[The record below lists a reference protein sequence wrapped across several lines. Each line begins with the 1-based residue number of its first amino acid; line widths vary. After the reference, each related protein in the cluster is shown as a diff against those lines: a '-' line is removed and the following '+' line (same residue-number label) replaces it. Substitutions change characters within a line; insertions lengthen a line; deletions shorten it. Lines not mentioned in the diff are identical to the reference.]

1 MDENRVL
8 SLNLFLNM
16 MKESCDNEKRYCF
29 ILGAGASKTSG
40 IPTGEE
46 MARLWH
52 DELVAKTTPEEI
64 QDLKRRLKVRS
75 ITPSSKNYFGLYAL
89 RFFPHYSNG
98 SAYLE
103 RTLEQAQPSLG
114 YYPLASLLASKK
126 YSNNLVITTNFDSLV
141 EDALFIY
148 TEKKPLVINHELLTD
163 YINFNT
169 KRPIVAKLH
178 RGLFFDPFNR
188 AEQVSKLSDAW
199 KKVLQ
204 EAFKAYTPVVI
215 GYAGGDH
222 SLMSFLS
229 DEAELDGLYWCY
241 RHDEPSEEIQA
252 LVTKHNGYFVP
263 IEGFDEM
270 MYLMGLKFGYGNP
283 CERIQSVARQRVDDY
298 NKQVQELK
306 QKLST
311 VSAPS
316 EVQSQ
321 ILDSLSREQADEL
334 RKLNDRIIDDPEDA
348 EAYEARGRIFYSAKE
363 FDNAIED
370 FTKVIELGCGRHN
383 TYWYRGYS
391 YRQKGMTEE
400 GFQDYT
406 KSLELQE
413 TAIAYNNRG
422 AIYSDKKEYK
432 NAIADFERA
441 IELGPDCSLYHNNCA
456 WAYYRL
462 EQYDRVLE
470 HCARAVSLGNPTA
483 NTYKYQ
489 GDAFWK
495 KEEYKK
501 ALDSYNEA
509 LRRNPGSDEAINGLG
524 LAYEGLGQ
532 DKRALAEYRR
542 AAKMDPSEPAYHAN
556 EAGMLRRAGRF
567 KEAVTSC
574 NRAIKANPKYRRAY
588 WIRSKA
594 YEGQGQTAK
603 AERDMETYKAME
615 ED

>member
-8 SLNLFLNM
+8 SLNLFLNT

-29 ILGAGASKTSG
+29 ILGAGASKSSG

-52 DELVAKTTPEEI
+52 DELVKSNTAQEL

-75 ITPSSKNYFGLYAL
+75 ITPSSKNYFDLYAL
-89 RFFPHYSNG
+89 RFFPRYSNG

-103 RTLEQAQPSLG
+103 RTLELAQPSLG
-114 YYPLASLLASKK
+114 YYPLATLLASKK

-148 TEKKPLVINHELLTD
+148 TEKRPLVINHELLTD

-188 AEQVSKLSDAW
+188 ADQVNGLSDAW

-252 LVTKHNGYFVP
+252 LVKKHNGYFVP

-348 EAYEARGRIFYSAKE
+348 EAYEARGRIFYNAKD
-363 FDNAIED
+363 FDNAIAD
-370 FTKVIELGCGRHN
+370 FDKVIELNGGDDMI
-383 TYWYRGYS
+383 YWYRGYS
-391 YRQKGMTEE
+391 YVEKGCKEE
-400 GFQDYT
+400 GLQDYC
-406 KSLELQE
+406 KSLEIKE
-413 TAIAYNNRG
+413 HAGVYNNRG
-422 AIYSDKKEYK
+422 LIYKALCEYEK
-432 NAIADFERA
+432 MLADFSRA
-441 IELGPDCSLYHNNCA
+441 SELGPDCSGYHTNCA
-456 WAYYRL
+456 IACYILKR
-462 EQYDRVLE
+462 YDEVFA
-470 HCARAVSLGNPTA
+470 HCTQAIELGKPTA
-483 NTYKYQ
+483 DTYKFQ
-489 GDAFWK
+489 GDAYAAVL
-495 KEEYKK
+495 EYEK
-501 ALDSYNEA
+501 AIESYDAA
-509 LRRNPGSDEAINGLG
+509 LNYSPDFAAAYNNRG
-524 LAYEGLGQ
+524 LAYEKLGQ
-532 DKRALAEYRR
+532 EKKALTNYRQ
-542 AAKMDPSEPAYHAN
+542 AAKLDSSKAMHHAN
-556 EAGMLRRAGRF
+556 VAGMLRRAGRF

-574 NRAIKANPKYRRAY
+574 NRALKIDPEYRRAY
-588 WIRSKA
+588 WIRAKA

-615 ED
+615 EE

>member
-29 ILGAGASKTSG
+29 ILGAGASKSSG

-52 DELVAKTTPEEI
+52 DELVANTPPAEL

-89 RFFPHYSNG
+89 RFFPRYSNG

-103 RTLEQAQPSLG
+103 RTLELAQPSLG
-114 YYPLASLLASKK
+114 YYPLATLLASKK

-148 TEKKPLVINHELLTD
+148 TEKRPLVINHELLTD

-188 AEQVSKLSDAW
+188 ADQVNGLSDAW

-252 LVTKHNGYFVP
+252 LVKKHNGYFVP

-298 NKQVQELK
+298 NKQVEELK

-311 VSAPS
+311 VASPS
-316 EVQSQ
+316 ETQSQ
-321 ILDSLSREQADEL
+321 ILASLSKEQADEL

-348 EAYEARGRIFYSAKE
+348 EAYEARGRIFCNAKD
-363 FDNAIED
+363 FDNAIAD
-370 FTKVIELGCGRHN
+370 FTKVIELGRGSDT

-391 YRQKGMTEE
+391 YVELGRQEE
-400 GFQDYT
+400 GFQDYC
-406 KSLELQE
+406 KSLEFEEHGEVHYNLALIYDERREYEKALDELNQAVALGPDDSPNHTVRARVFYTLRQYEQAVSDGLQ
-413 TAIAYNNRG
+413 
-422 AIYSDKKEYK
+422 S
-432 NAIADFERA
+432 
-441 IELGPDCSLYHNNCA
+441 IELGA
-456 WAYYRL
+456 
-462 EQYDRVLE
+462 
-470 HCARAVSLGNPTA
+470 PTK
-483 NTYKYQ
+483 NTYLTL
-489 GDAFWK
+489 GDAYREL
-495 KEEYKK
+495 KEFDK
-501 ALDSYNEA
+501 AIESYNKVLKLDSKNSTAMNKRGVAFE
-509 LRRNPGSDEAINGLG
+509 RM
-524 LAYEGLGQ
+524 GQ
-532 DKRALAEYRR
+532 DKQALTEYRR

-556 EAGMLRRAGRF
+556 EAEMLRRAGRF

-574 NRAIKANPKYRRAY
+574 NRALKANPKYRRAY
-588 WIRSKA
+588 WIRAKA

-603 AERDMETYKAME
+603 AERDRETYKAME
-615 ED
+615 EK

>member
-1 MDENRVL
+1 MDENRIIP
-8 SLNLFLNM
+8 LNMFLNT
-16 MKESCDNEKRYCF
+16 MKESCKNGKRFCF
-29 ILGAGASKTSG
+29 ILGAGASKSSG

-46 MARLWH
+46 MAKSWYEELTQLYSI
-52 DELVAKTTPEEI
+52 DELRAL
-64 QDLKRRLKVRS
+64 QKRLNVRS
-75 ITPSSKNYFGLYAL
+75 IKPSSKNYFGLYAM
-89 RFFPHYSNG
+89 RFWPEYSNG
-98 SAYLE
+98 SAFLENALE
-103 RTLEQAQPSLG
+103 RARPSLG
-114 YYPLASLLASKK
+114 YYPLATLLASTE
-126 YSNNLVITTNFDSLV
+126 NNLVITTNFDSLV

-148 TEKKPLVINHELLTD
+148 TEKRPLVISHELLAD

-169 KRPIVAKLH
+169 RRPIVAKLH
-178 RGLFFDPFNR
+178 RGIFFDPLNR
-188 AEQVSKLSDAW
+188 EEQVNGLSDKW
-199 KKVLQ
+199 KEILHQ
-204 EAFKAYTPVVI
+204 AFKIYTPVVI

-222 SLMSFLS
+222 SLMDFLS
-229 DEAELDGLYWCY
+229 KEAKVDGLYWCY
-241 RHDEPSEEIQA
+241 RHDEPSAEILE
-252 LVTKHNGYFVP
+252 LVEKNNGYFLS
-263 IEGFDEM
+263 IGGFDEM
-270 MYLMGLKFGYGNP
+270 MYLLGQKFEYENP
-283 CERIQSVARQRVDDY
+283 CGRIKSVAERRVEDY
-298 NKQVQELK
+298 NKQVQEFED
-306 QKLST
+306 KLNALASR
-311 VSAPS
+311 S
-316 EVQSQ
+316 EIQEQ
-321 ILDSLSREQADEL
+321 ILKVLGQQQAEELS
-334 RKLNDRIIDDPEDA
+334 KLYERIERNSGDA
-348 EAYEARGRIFYSAKE
+348 EAYEARGRIFHNAKKYE
-363 FDNAIED
+363 NAIAD
-370 FTKVIELGCGRHN
+370 FTKVIELGRGSEL

-391 YRQKGMTEE
+391 YRQMGLTEE
-400 GFQDYT
+400 SFQDYT
-406 KSLELQE
+406 KSLELNE
-413 TAIAYNNRG
+413 TAPAYNNRG
-422 AIYSDKKEYK
+422 AIYFDRKEYK
-432 NAIADFERA
+432 SAISDYERA
-441 IELGPDCSLYHNNCA
+441 IELGPDCTLYHNNCA
-456 WAYYRL
+456 WAYCCL

-470 HCARAVSLGNPTA
+470 HCAKAISLGSPTA
-483 NTYKYQ
+483 STYKYQ

>member
-29 ILGAGASKTSG
+29 ILGAGASKSSG

-46 MARLWH
+46 MAKRWH
-52 DELVAKTTPEEI
+52 DELVACTAPEEL

-89 RFFPHYSNG
+89 RFFPRYSNG

-114 YYPLASLLASKK
+114 YYPLATLLAS
-126 YSNNLVITTNFDSLV
+126 SENNLVITTNFDSLV

-148 TEKKPLVINHELLTD
+148 TEKKPLVISHELLTK
-163 YINFNT
+163 YIDFNT
-169 KRPIVAKLH
+169 RRPIVAKLH
-178 RGLFFDPFNR
+178 RGLFFDPLNR
-188 AEQVSKLSDAW
+188 EEQVNGLIGKW
-199 KKVLQ
+199 KDILHQ
-204 EAFKAYTPVVI
+204 AFRIYTPVVI

-222 SLMSFLS
+222 SLMDFLS
-229 DEAELDGLYWCY
+229 KEAKLDGLYWCY
-241 RHDEPSEEIQA
+241 RHDEPSAEIQA
-252 LVTKHNGYFVP
+252 LVEKHDGYFVP

-321 ILDSLSREQADEL
+321 ILASLSREQADEL

-348 EAYEARGRIFYSAKE
+348 EAYEARGRIFYNAGDFDSAI
-363 FDNAIED
+363 AD
-370 FTKVIELGCGRHN
+370 FTKVIELGRGSEL
-383 TYWYRGYS
+383 TYWHRGYS
-391 YRQKGMTEE
+391 YKQRGLMEE
-400 GFQDYT
+400 SFQDYT
-406 KSLELQE
+406 KSLELKE
-413 TAIAYNNRG
+413 TALAYNNRG
-422 AIYSDKKEYK
+422 VIYFDRGAYKSAIEDY
-432 NAIADFERA
+432 ERA

-456 WAYYRL
+456 QAYYCL

-470 HCARAVSLGNPTA
+470 HCAKAVSLGSPTA
-483 NTYKYQ
+483 STYNYLGNT
-489 GDAFWK
+489 FWK
-495 KEEYKK
+495 KGEYEK
-501 ALDSYNEA
+501 ALDGYNEA
-509 LRRNPGSDEAINGLG
+509 LKRDPNYAAAVNGLG
-524 LAYEGLGQ
+524 LAYERLGQ
-532 DKRALAEYRR
+532 EKRALTEYRR
-542 AAKMDPSEPAYHAN
+542 AAKLDPAEPAYHAN
-556 EAGMLRRAGRF
+556 EAEMLRRAGRF

-574 NRAIKANPKYRRAY
+574 NRALKTNPEYRRAY
-588 WIRSKA
+588 WIRAKA

-603 AERDMETYKAME
+603 AERDMETYNSME
-615 ED
+615 GN